1 MVSGP
6 MGPTREEDLNSFFW
20 RQVVANSPAEAKP
33 SPDYEQGWAAINELV
48 RSDGTWSGFERN
60 VFYANNGDG
69 TFSDVSGLVGL
80 AFLDAARASALAHF
94 ASDCPL
100 EAVLTNR
107 N

>member
-69 TFSDVSGLVGL
+69 NFSDVSGVVGL
-80 AFLDAARASALAHF
+80 DFLEDRRAFVLANFDANGRLYACLQN
-94 ASDCPL
+94 
-100 EAVLTNR
+100 TN
-107 N
+107 